1 MLFLESN
8 LRNVLFQFRSDGA
21 ANFWNQFYFHIKQES
36 RLYFKDFF
44 EKVLQ
49 NFCLFFFNFL
59 NTKHRGEN
67 FMINDK

>member
-36 RLYFKDFF
+36 RLYFKDFLKKYF
-44 EKVLQ
+44 RT
-49 NFCLFFFNFL
+49 FAYFFQL
-59 NTKHRGEN
+59 SKHKTSRRKLY
-67 FMINDK
+67 D

>member
-21 ANFWNQFYFHIKQES
+21 ANFWNQFYFHIKQKS
-36 RLYFKDFF
+36 RLYFKDFLKKYF
-44 EKVLQ
+44 GT
-49 NFCLFFFNFL
+49 FAYFFFIFL
-59 NTKHRGEN
+59 NTKHPGEN